1 MALYRTALAVGRTI
15 INEFTGMEKFRELKR
30 VRFGNVIPVA
40 RARVT
45 ACTMRHLSR
54 AYKTKSKLQKS
65 VRFKWRQIS
74 FGDSTSGDGS
84 YKPNKPTS
92 NGGVYKVQELS
103 MLTQLLAKECS
114 NCVHGDGAELHDNNL
129 QTNNFV
135 PQFQHRW
142 LQLFVDN
149 QSLLRKAEY
158 MVEIVSIYPIF
169 DEFDVELGPDE
180 LYNVTDYFEWDDQ
193 KSGGIYRRMIQ
204 RFSRRLVNQQPA
216 LTYEWIGC
224 TAAQVLTEI
233 EQQLSM
239 LVQGLVKARSDAVDG
254 DGAMALPWLRWTNEL
269 TTAVVLQMELNV
281 HELDQSTVDF
291 ELTSDLVTERATSE
305 MAPFQLLTKD
315 PTSASASPLTILS
328 LGHECSVCHLLVPGD
343 DSTNVAQNFTCMSCG
358 KSNLSVRVWLANP
371 RHPLIREAQQQI
383 ELDLDRASKVV
394 QRLDETTLTPVKSGS
409 RVTYDSRIILV
420 KQCTTPGCGEYC
432 DAVSSSSQKCT
443 RCSSA
448 LASEAGYFVIN
459 PTAILSSTLSQGL
472 QVQPPTRQ
480 MLVMTA

>member
-1 MALYRTALAVGRTI
+1 
-15 INEFTGMEKFRELKR
+15 
-30 VRFGNVIPVA
+30 
-40 RARVT
+40 
-45 ACTMRHLSR
+45 
-54 AYKTKSKLQKS
+54 
-65 VRFKWRQIS
+65 
-74 FGDSTSGDGS
+74 
-84 YKPNKPTS
+84 
-92 NGGVYKVQELS
+92 
-103 MLTQLLAKECS
+103 
-114 NCVHGDGAELHDNNL
+114 
-129 QTNNFV
+129 
-135 PQFQHRW
+135 
-142 LQLFVDN
+142 
-149 QSLLRKAEY
+149 
-158 MVEIVSIYPIF
+158 VEIDP
-169 DEFDVELGPDE
+169 DEF
-180 LYNVTDYFEWDDQ
+180 YNVTPDYFEWDDL
-193 KSGGIYRRMIQ
+193 KSGGVYRRMIQ

-216 LTYEWIGC
+216 FTYEWIGC

-269 TTAVVLQMELNV
+269 TIAVVLQMELNV

-291 ELTSDLVTERATSE
+291 QLTSELVTERATSE

-371 RHPLIREAQQQI
+371 RHPLIRDAQQQLQ
-383 ELDLDRASKVV
+383 LDFDRASKVV

-432 DAVSSSSQKCT
+432 DAVSNSSQKCT

-459 PTAILSSTLSQGL
+459 PTAVLSSTLSQGL

-480 MLVMTA
+480 MLVMTAMKFSESEQLGQQSSTMLKYFPFWPITDNEELNKAKQLGLGAVSGSHSLKHIKSLQQRIETVIKGIDGTASAKYQIIKYLDSGGLTSRSDRYDQQRHMVQALVDSDLMDLFAAAMRGKLLLMDDSNDQNS